1 MEIFFADPNE
11 IPLPPEDVRLR
22 EVRAEPWP
30 DGRKV
35 KVSLEIEPFQKRPS
49 ADLAISNA
57 AGEEVASANILES
70 MGRKLEVNLH
80 LREANPS
87 GEYTLA
93 VVLYY
98 QKLDAYGE
106 EGGQDKLPAPLVVD
120 RRQITFTIPAGS

>member
-1 MEIFFADPNE
+1 MDLFFTDLNE
-11 IPLPPEDVRLR
+11 VPLPPEEVRLR
-22 EVRAEPWP
+22 DLRAEPWP
-30 DGRKV
+30 NGRRV

-49 ADLAISNA
+49 ADLVIRNA
-57 AGEEVASANILES
+57 AGEEVASANILETIS
-70 MGRKLEVNLH
+70 RKLEINLH

-106 EGGQDKLPAPLVVD
+106 EGGQDNLPEPLVVD
-120 RRQITFTIPAGS
+120 RKQVSFTITPGS